1 MTMAEKYELKRA
13 INSLARDIGR
23 FPSKEELCKAF
34 NVKDRKL
41 ISLLEELA
49 SDNFIVKKN
58 GWYDFEDNEDDEP
71 IILGEPDNIPQNI
84 ITNLNNEEKKEYDS
98 FLLENS
104 DIVTNQVTVKEE
116 PKKQR
121 GRPPGSKNKRIIE
134 DTKILK
140 QEPII
145 KESLQVNDSITIKA
159 IRVIMGVIGIGAAAI
174 SIYYTAIW
182 LFEFLPFLFA
192 ILLST
197 IMVGFSISTF
207 EVIVLI
213 FSGSILHSKYAKW
226 TVCIL
231 FSILWIIVSTFSI
244 MSTVAGQYNKYVAGL
259 QEQTRQG
266 ISTGRANWGIIQERK
281 RELQERLSEYRQQIT
296 TLNKIMSGLGSVEQR
311 QENAHIWSETQY
323 RLSKANREMNKIS
336 DELEKVRAEERRQLE
351 ESRQHGVSLTIN
363 EGSGLP
369 DFYGWF
375 AKVVNVHKDRAQF
388 LMSLFPA
395 IFVDIISPIG
405 IAIALFLRKRI

>member
-13 INSLARDIGR
+13 INSLARELGR

-34 NVKDRKL
+34 SVKEKKL
-41 ISLLEELA
+41 NELLHELLV
-49 SDNFIVKKN
+49 DNFIYRN
-58 GWYDFEDNEDDEP
+58 GDWYDFDEQEDEL
-71 IILGEPDNIPQNI
+71 IILGEPDQIPQNI
-84 ITNLNNEEKKEYDS
+84 LTNNATRSRTMGQDIIESLEEAVEYEEERSLSASNKK
-98 FLLENS
+98 
-104 DIVTNQVTVKEE
+104 
-116 PKKQR
+116 R

-134 DTKILK
+134 DTKILE
-140 QEPII
+140 QEPIK
-145 KESLQVNDSITIKA
+145 KEDDSIVIKS
-159 IRVIMGVIGIGAAAI
+159 IRIIMGIIGIGAATI

-182 LFEFLPFLFA
+182 LIEFLPFLFA

-213 FSGSILHSKYAKW
+213 FSGSILHSKLAKW
-226 TVCIL
+226 TVCAL
-231 FSILWIIVSTFSI
+231 FSVLWVIVSTFSI
-244 MSTVAGQYNKYVAGL
+244 ISTVAGQYNKYVSGL
-259 QEQTRQG
+259 QEQTRSG
-266 ISTGRANWGIIQERK
+266 VSTGRANWGIIQERK
-281 RELQERLSEYRQQIT
+281 QELQLRLSEYRQQVLS
-296 TLNKIMSGLGSVEQR
+296 LNKIMSGLSNVEKR
-311 QENAHIWSETQY
+311 QENSGIWGETQY
-323 RLSKANREMNKIS
+323 RLSKANKEMNKIS
-336 DELEKVRAEERRQLE
+336 DELEKVRAEERKQID
-351 ESRQHGVSLTIN
+351 ESRRHGVSLTIN
-363 EGSGLP
+363 GGDGLP

>member
-13 INSLARDIGR
+13 INSLAREIGR
-23 FPSKEELCKAF
+23 FPNKEELCKSF
-34 NVKDRKL
+34 NVNDKKL
-41 ISLLEELA
+41 IELLNELA
-49 SDNFIVKKN
+49 YDGFIIKVNSWYNFEEAEETTVT
-58 GWYDFEDNEDDEP
+58 NEVTVEEPIIDEP
-71 IILGEPDNIPQNI
+71 I
-84 ITNLNNEEKKEYDS
+84 KK
-98 FLLENS
+98 
-104 DIVTNQVTVKEE
+104 
-116 PKKQR
+116 R
-121 GRPPGSKNKRIIE
+121 GRPPGSKNKKDYSIKE
-134 DTKILK
+134 DTKILNN
-140 QEPII
+140 QESTYQENLIVDDG
-145 KESLQVNDSITIKA
+145 LTIKS

-182 LFEFLPFLFA
+182 LFEFLPFFFA

-197 IMVGFSISTF
+197 IMVGFSISAF

-213 FSGSILHSKYAKW
+213 FSGNILKSKYTKW
-226 TVCIL
+226 SVSVM

-244 MSTVAGQYNKYVAGL
+244 ISTVAGQYNKYVSGL
-259 QEQTRQG
+259 QEQTRNG
-266 ISTGRANWGIIQERK
+266 VSTGIASWGIIQERK
-281 RELQERLSEYRQQIT
+281 RELQMRLSEYREQVSS
-296 TLNKIMSGLGSVEQR
+296 LNKIISGLSNLEQR
-311 QENAHIWSETQY
+311 QENSGIWRETQY
-323 RLSKANREMNKIS
+323 RLSKANKEMNKIS
-336 DELEKVRAEERRQLE
+336 DELEKVRIEEKKQLE

-363 EGSGLP
+363 EGNGLP

>member
-13 INSLARDIGR
+13 INSLARELGR

-34 NVKDRKL
+34 SVKEKKL
-41 ISLLEELA
+41 SELLHELLV
-49 SDNFIVKKN
+49 DNFIYRN
-58 GWYDFEDNEDDEP
+58 GDWYDFDEQEEDDTGYIPE
-71 IILGEPDNIPQNI
+71 ILHEKYRVES
-84 ITNLNNEEKKEYDS
+84 LEEAVEYEEERSLSASNKK
-98 FLLENS
+98 
-104 DIVTNQVTVKEE
+104 
-116 PKKQR
+116 R

-134 DTKILK
+134 DTKILE
-140 QEPII
+140 QGPIK
-145 KESLQVNDSITIKA
+145 KEDDSIVIKS
-159 IRVIMGVIGIGAAAI
+159 IRIIMGIIGIGAATI

-182 LFEFLPFLFA
+182 LIEFLPFLFA

-213 FSGSILHSKYAKW
+213 FSGSILHSKLAKW
-226 TVCIL
+226 TVCAL
-231 FSILWIIVSTFSI
+231 FSVLWVIVSTFSI
-244 MSTVAGQYNKYVAGL
+244 ISTVAGQYNKYVSGL
-259 QEQTRQG
+259 QEQTRSG
-266 ISTGRANWGIIQERK
+266 VSTGRANWGIIQERK
-281 RELQERLSEYRQQIT
+281 QELQLRLSEYRQQVLS
-296 TLNKIMSGLGSVEQR
+296 LNKIISGLSDVEKR
-311 QENAHIWSETQY
+311 QENSGIWGETQY
-323 RLSKANREMNKIS
+323 RLSKANKEMNKIS
-336 DELEKVRAEERRQLE
+336 DELEKVRAEERKQID

-363 EGSGLP
+363 GGDGLP